1 MIKNKF
7 FLETKHIRI
16 GTNASPS
23 LHIQEKKCTISTE
36 SEETTSS
43 GQNPPNSPAKNTS
56 VGSTIKRCCLTE
68 TGEKNIKKGQQ
79 KFWRYLGGSKR
90 KS

>member
-1 MIKNKF
+1 MLPPPPTSKK
-7 FLETKHIRI
+7 
-16 GTNASPS
+16 
-23 LHIQEKKCTISTE
+23 KKCTISIE

-43 GQNPPNSPAKNTS
+43 GQNPPNSPSKNTS
-56 VGSTIKRCCLTE
+56 VGSTIKMCCLTE